1 MPVMARHLSVLLALI
16 VLFTG
21 IAEQADA
28 DSDCAR
34 PWSFTHKLRVGEAS
48 FNVAVASTGQERM
61 RGLSGVCPMAANE
74 GLYFVFPA
82 PGLLPFWM
90 KDMRFPLDIVWIDAQ
105 QRVLHIR
112 ENVAPETFPA
122 VFVPEQPARY
132 VLEINAG
139 RARETG
145 IQVGDVVT
153 LDEPPF

>member
-1 MPVMARHLSVLLALI
+1 MARHLLALLALI
-16 VLFTG
+16 ALSTG
-21 IAEQADA
+21 VPEQAVA
-28 DSDCAR
+28 DSECAR
-34 PWSFTHKLRVGEAS
+34 PWSFAHTLRVGEAS

-105 QRVLHIR
+105 HRVIHIR
-112 ENVAPETFPA
+112 DNVAPETFPA
-122 VFVPEQPARY
+122 VFAAEQPARY

-139 RARETG
+139 RAREAG
-145 IQVGDVVT
+145 IQVGDVAT
-153 LDEPPF
+153 LDQPPL